1 MMIVTITNYVIQDS
15 TDDSTWSVSPD
26 EIRTD
31 TSSTISSLSNNIP
44 YYFTV
49 VLRQFPRYL
58 NLS

>member
-1 MMIVTITNYVIQDS
+1 MVIVTITNYVIQDP

-26 EIRTD
+26 EIHTD
-31 TSSTISSLSNNIP
+31 TSSTISSLSNNMP

-49 VLRQFPRYL
+49 VLHQFPRYL